1 MFFSKQVDSVEFLSG
16 VFVNQ
21 IAEESR
27 EEVWKMFDQISPKYD
42 LVNHLLSFGIDKYW
56 RRQLIHHLPK
66 GEDVRLLDLATGTG
80 DQLITIIK
88 KAKQVNTALGLDMS
102 LEMIR
107 RGQRKIIDKPYA
119 HQITLMEGDA
129 TAINLL
135 EETVECVT
143 MSFGIRNVTDVN
155 KCLEECFRV
164 LTPCGR
170 VMILEF
176 SLPKNRVIRGLHLF
190 YLRHVLPNLAGWISR
205 NRKAYRYLNNT
216 VESFPY
222 GEAFCDKIKKAGF
235 YRVKAYP
242 LTFGIATLY
251 VGEKLPCGT
260 DL

>member
-1 MFFSKQVDSVEFLSG
+1 M
-16 VFVNQ
+16 NQ
-21 IAEESR
+21 ATEESKK
-27 EEVWKMFDQISPKYD
+27 EVWKMFDKISSRYD
-42 LVNHLLSFGIDKYW
+42 LINHLFSFGIDKYW
-56 RRQLIHHLPK
+56 RRTLIRHLPK
-66 GEDVRLLDLATGTG
+66 GDDIRLLDLATGTG
-80 DQLITIIK
+80 DQLITIVK
-88 KAKQVNTALGLDMS
+88 RAKQVQTALGLDMS
-102 LEMIR
+102 REMIR
-107 RGQRKIIDKPYA
+107 HGQRKIIDKPYA

-129 TAINLL
+129 TEVNLQS
-135 EETVECVT
+135 ETVECVT
-143 MSFGIRNVTDVN
+143 MSFGIRNVTDVDQ
-155 KCLEECFRV
+155 CLRECFRV

-176 SLPKNRVIRGLHLF
+176 SLPKNRLIRGLHLL
-190 YLRHVLPNLAGWISR
+190 YLRHILPNLAGWISH

-222 GEAFCDKIKKAGF
+222 GEAFCDRIKKAGF